1 MSTAAAELRGPP
13 ARRSVLGR
21 FLGAVLVFRLELRL
35 PAPIDAGLVLLA
47 WLRRPVIQMPVDR
60 ARVAASGIHVAQP
73 SPATDSRS
81 RTRRRLDEVYPF

>member
-1 MSTAAAELRGPP
+1 MSTGAAELRSAP

-35 PAPIDAGLVLLA
+35 PAVDAGLVLLA

-60 ARVAASGIHVAQP
+60 ARIPGGSLLSIAP
-73 SPATDSRS
+73 SPAADARS
-81 RTRRRLDEVYPF
+81 RTRRRLDEVFPF

>member
-1 MSTAAAELRGPP
+1 MSTGASELRSAP

-35 PAPIDAGLVLLA
+35 PAIDAGLVLLS

-60 ARVAASGIHVAQP
+60 ARVPGVSLLSIAP
-73 SPATDSRS
+73 SPATAARS
-81 RTRRRLDEVYPF
+81 RTLRRLDEIFPF

>member
-1 MSTAAAELRGPP
+1 MSTGAAELRSAP

-35 PAPIDAGLVLLA
+35 PAIDAGLVLLA

-60 ARVAASGIHVAQP
+60 ARVPGASLLSIAP
-73 SPATDSRS
+73 SPATDARS
-81 RTRRRLDEVYPF
+81 RTLRRLDEIFPF